1 MLLDYGSGAAL
12 LRTPIMGPRGNGWCC
27 RGLVGRV
34 GGIGQDEDTAFQD
47 KGTPTAAVRKTEV
60 TEGCG
65 WGK

>member
-1 MLLDYGSGAAL
+1 M
-12 LRTPIMGPRGNGWCC
+12 RTPIMGPRGNGWCS